1 MEKKNFR
8 ALVIVLSALTLMI
21 GCENG
26 GEPEEETVAEDT
38 AAVAVAEVPES
49 VSELGAFVRE
59 GEAQSDMDFQHE
71 YTSEGIR
78 RLAEALSAMAERD
91 GIDDPSFEQTHERLL
106 QQAQQLQQHAQST
119 EHATQVREAFTAAA
133 DLMATLQQQRSPEFS
148 DAVAEVRQAAEAIN
162 PDQRLLEQ
170 RQAVGTFFARAN
182 EALQAMAQTAP

>member
-8 ALVIVLSALTLMI
+8 VLVIVLSALTLMI

-26 GEPEEETVAEDT
+26 GETEEETVAEDT
-38 AAVAVAEVPES
+38 AAVAAAEVPES
-49 VSELGAFVRE
+49 VSELGTFVRE
-59 GEAQSDMDFQHE
+59 GAQSDMDFQHE

-78 RLAEALSAMAERD
+78 RLADALSAMAERD

-119 EHATQVREAFTAAA
+119 EHASQVREAFTAAA
-133 DLMATLQQQRSPEFS
+133 DLMATLQQQRSPEFG

-170 RQAVGTFFARAN
+170 RQAVDTFFARAH
-182 EALQAMAQTAP
+182 EALQAMAQTTP